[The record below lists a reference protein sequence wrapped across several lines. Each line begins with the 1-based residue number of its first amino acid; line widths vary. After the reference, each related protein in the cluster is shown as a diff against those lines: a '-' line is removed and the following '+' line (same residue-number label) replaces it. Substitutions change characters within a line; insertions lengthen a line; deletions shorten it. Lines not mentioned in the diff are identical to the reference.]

1 MIQEDQLK
9 NEKMKICKE
18 CQIEKPLSDY
28 YIRTAKEKKSYHSHC
43 KICFG
48 GKYNKVKNPS
58 ILGQSPKH
66 TEIKRNCRLCNK
78 EFITTTNPKFTKF
91 HCSKECRYEIHSR
104 LCALKID
111 IGITKAPP
119 SRRGLY

>member
-1 MIQEDQLK
+1 
-9 NEKMKICKE
+9 MKTCKQ

-28 YIRTAKEKKSYHSHC
+28 DIAPYKGKQYYRNYC
-43 KICFG
+43 KFCCKT
-48 GKYNKVKNPS
+48 KYKKVKPPGKRGP
-58 ILGQSPKH
+58 LPKH

-78 EFITTTNPKFTKF
+78 EFTTTTNPSQTKF

-111 IGITKAPP
+111 IGITRPP
-119 SRRGLY
+119 TSKGDLY